1 MSSLQS
7 RILIGLV
14 GFPSVIYV
22 ILNHI
27 LVFNMIVVFC
37 FVLAFRE
44 YIKIV
49 NNFDNRTYWLFF
61 GTIYIFGSMMSLIY
75 LRSIDSLLSSPFTFL
90 LFAGVMINDSMA
102 FIVGKAIGGP
112 KILPTISPKKTYSGL
127 FGGLIGSIV
136 FIYLCELYFLNGFEF
151 YLTERDQYFL
161 VFVFNII
168 GFIGDSFESFVKRK
182 ANVKDSSGLLLG
194 HGGMLDRL
202 DSLILTTPVTMFYV
216 IAYYL

>member
-44 YIKIV
+44 FIKIV
-49 NNFDNRTYWLFF
+49 SNFNNRTYWFFF

-102 FIVGKAIGGP
+102 FIAGKTFGGP

-127 FGGLIGSIV
+127 FGGLIGSIA
-136 FIYLCELYFLNGFEF
+136 FIYLCELYFLSGFEF
-151 YLTERDQYFL
+151 SLTERDQYFL
-161 VFVFNII
+161 VFVFNIV

-182 ANVKDSSGLLLG
+182 ANIKDSSGLLLG

>member
-44 YIKIV
+44 FIKIV
-49 NNFDNRTYWLFF
+49 RNFNNRTYWLFF

-102 FIVGKAIGGP
+102 FIVGKLFGGP

-136 FIYLCELYFLNGFEF
+136 FIYLCELYFLSGFEF
-151 YLTERDQYFL
+151 SLTERDQYFL

-168 GFIGDSFESFVKRK
+168 GFIGDSFESFIKRK

>member
-44 YIKIV
+44 FIKIV
-49 NNFDNRTYWLFF
+49 SNFNNRTYWFFF

-102 FIVGKAIGGP
+102 FIAGKTFGGP

-136 FIYLCELYFLNGFEF
+136 FIYLCELYFLSGFEF
-151 YLTERDQYFL
+151 SLTERDQYFL
-161 VFVFNII
+161 VFVFNIV

-182 ANVKDSSGLLLG
+182 ANIKDSSGLLLG